1 MSVLAFFVFSKTE
14 KLTQNQAW
22 HNLRQKLGQLN

>member
-1 MSVLAFFVFSKTE
+1 MSVLAFFVSSKTE

-22 HNLRQKLGQLN
+22 HNLRQSQTH